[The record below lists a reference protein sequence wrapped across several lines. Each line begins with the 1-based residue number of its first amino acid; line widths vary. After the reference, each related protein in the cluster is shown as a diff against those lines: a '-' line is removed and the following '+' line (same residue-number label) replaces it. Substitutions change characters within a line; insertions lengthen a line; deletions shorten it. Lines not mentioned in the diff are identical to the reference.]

1 MAEWEIKTRK
11 LITQMNRCVTESVP
25 GNKERER
32 ERRKKGKKKQRPIK
46 MIKPKLYSFVFIHET
61 INRLGI
67 LFKM

>member
-32 ERRKKGKKKQRPIK
+32 ERRKKGKKNSVQLK
-46 MIKPKLYSFVFIHET
+46 
-61 INRLGI
+61 
-67 LFKM
+67 